1 MLSLSLI
8 NCVWTDSKT
17 CWQENVGDGVCVPGT
32 CLETSELM
40 HRVYRES
47 HRTASM
53 CLPVGS
59 RRGTF
64 SLSDTVLVRCL
75 NDTCRIPMI
84 HHDNMK
90 S

>member
-17 CWQENVGDGVCVPGT
+17 CWLENVGDGVCVPGT
-32 CLETSELM
+32 CLETSELL

-53 CLPVGS
+53 CPSGFKAGDVFS
-59 RRGTF
+59 QRRGTC
-64 SLSDTVLVRCL
+64 VLFEGYLWNTL
-75 NDTCRIPMI
+75 N
-84 HHDNMK
+84 
-90 S
+90 SS